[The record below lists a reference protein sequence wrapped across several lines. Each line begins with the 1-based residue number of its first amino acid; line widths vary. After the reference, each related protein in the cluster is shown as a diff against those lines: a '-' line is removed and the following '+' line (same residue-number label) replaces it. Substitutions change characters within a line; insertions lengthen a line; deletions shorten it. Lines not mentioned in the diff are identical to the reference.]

1 MCCIFV
7 LTEKFIYLY
16 SSGEAMVTPFRGIIE
31 FFGDIGLY
39 DIVLPFLL
47 VFTIVFA
54 ILEKTRVLGTE
65 KIEGKEYTKKNINAM
80 AAFVMAFF
88 VIASSRLVEIIT
100 EVSSHVVILLLL
112 SVLFLLLVGS
122 FVKEGAGVFLEGG
135 WRMLFMFIMFAGII
149 LIFLNALGW
158 LEKFWDFIGRG
169 QASNAVGSIILIV
182 IIILFMVYI
191 VKEPRSFSKIGS
203 EKKEQ

>member
-1 MCCIFV
+1 
-7 LTEKFIYLY
+7 
-16 SSGEAMVTPFRGIIE
+16 MVTPFRGIIE
-31 FFGDIGLY
+31 FFADIGLY
-39 DIVLPFLL
+39 DVVLPFLL

-54 ILEKTRVLGTE
+54 ILEKTKVLGVE

-80 AAFVMAFF
+80 ASFVMAFF

-122 FVKEGAGVFLEGG
+122 FFKEGTGVFLEGG
-135 WRMLFMFIMFAGII
+135 WRIFFMVIMFIGIA

-158 LEKFWDFIGRG
+158 LDKAWDFIGG
-169 QASNAVGSIILIV
+169 GKGGNAVGSIILIL
-182 IIILFMVYI
+182 IIIIFMVFV
-191 VKEPRSFSKIGS
+191 VKEPRSFSKTDS
-203 EKKEQ
+203 EKK